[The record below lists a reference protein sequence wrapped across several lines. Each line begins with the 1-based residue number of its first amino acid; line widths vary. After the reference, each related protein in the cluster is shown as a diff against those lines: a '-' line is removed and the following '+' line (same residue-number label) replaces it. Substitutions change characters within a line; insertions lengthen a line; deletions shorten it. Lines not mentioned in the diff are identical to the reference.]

1 MDSEIAKTVKQ
12 LYDEYKQNDR
22 RSVYIRQTTEA
33 NAESQNGT
41 AGLLIPLDGMMVSIS
56 ELKFKL
62 VFNDGFAVGTNQSGG
77 APHVKVV
84 DNGANT
90 YPTLASWK
98 AAFPLGSVVLADNL
112 YGAQCWDYAAGFWK
126 AQVGR
131 TLSTGVYANGESTG
145 MVAHS
150 YDWADVRAYNMG
162 TTFQDMGN
170 TWTNIKAGDWLFWD
184 TGTWGHVAMAVE
196 DYQSSHPEY
205 IMVWNQNGASGVPYP
220 AGGKN
225 LAEDKGYRTGFIGA
239 LRYRPWH

>member
-1 MDSEIAKTVKQ
+1 MDEELAKTVKR
-12 LYDEYKQNDR
+12 LYDEQVANDR
-22 RSVYIRQTTEA
+22 RSVVIRQTTEA
-33 NAESQNGT
+33 EGTANNGT
-41 AGLLIPLDGMMVSIS
+41 AGLLIPLDGMLISVS

-62 VFNDGFAVGTNQSGG
+62 VFNDGFAVGANQSGG
-77 APHVKVV
+77 VPHVKVV

-98 AAFPLGSVVLADNL
+98 AAYPPGSVVLADNA

-131 TLSTGVYANGESTG
+131 TLSTGVWSNGESTG

-162 TTFQDMGN
+162 TTFQDMGS
-170 TWTNIKAGDWLFWD
+170 TWTNIKAGDWLFWN

-196 DYQSSHPEY
+196 DYQSSHPDY
-205 IMVWNQNGASGVPYP
+205 IMVWNQNVDGLTPYP
-220 AGGKN
+220 GGGTV
-225 LAEDKGYRTGFIGA
+225 LGETKGSRSGFIGA
-239 LRYRPWH
+239 LRYKPWH